1 MIKKISGLIKP
12 CYVFKPTSLIR
23 RLTLGFSSKKAGMT
37 ELVLPWRSTI
47 AVDPSETI
55 GGDILKQGIFDI
67 AVSECAWRLIQPG
80 DKVLDV
86 GANIGY
92 MTSLFAAR
100 AGRNGKVHSFEPHP
114 VIRKKLEANVVRFA
128 NNKGSAP
135 IEVHPL
141 ALGSRIETA
150 HLVETDYF
158 ETNQGTATLT
168 DQVPQAALPPGV
180 ILHPVQVET
189 LDHLFP
195 TDSFS
200 LLKIDVEGNEA
211 KVIEGAPQLLK
222 DKRISNVIYEDHERG
237 KTGLPEVFTRFGYS
251 VFSIGYTL
259 SGLEL
264 RTPDQPVALDT
275 SWESVNYLATTR
287 PEEVRAL
294 LGKGWRVLRGS

>member
-1 MIKKISGLIKP
+1 MIKKISGLFKP

-23 RLTLGFSSKKAGMT
+23 RLSLGFSSKKTGT
-37 ELVLPWRSTI
+37 TDLVLPWGSTI
-47 AVDPSETI
+47 AVDPGEAI
-55 GGDILKQGIFDI
+55 GGDIIKQGIFDI

-80 DKVLDV
+80 DRVLDV

-100 AGRNGKVHSFEPHP
+100 AGVNGRVHSFEPHP
-114 VIRKKLEANVVRFA
+114 VIRKKLEANVARFLG
-128 NNKGSAP
+128 NKGSAP

-158 ETNQGTATLT
+158 ATNQGTATLT
-168 DQVPQAALPPGV
+168 DQGQEAAPPPGV
-180 ILHPVQVET
+180 VLHPVQVDT

-195 TDSFS
+195 TESFS
-200 LLKIDVEGNEA
+200 LLKIDVEGNEG
-211 KVIEGAPQLLK
+211 KVIEGARQLLA
-222 DKRISNVIYEDHERG
+222 DKRITNVIYEDHERG
-237 KTGLPEVFTRFGYS
+237 RTGLPGVFTSAGYS

-259 SGLEL
+259 FGLEL

-275 SWESVNYLATTR
+275 SWESVNYLATTK
-287 PEEVRAL
+287 PETIRTI
-294 LGKGWRVLRGS
+294 LGKGWRVLRGA